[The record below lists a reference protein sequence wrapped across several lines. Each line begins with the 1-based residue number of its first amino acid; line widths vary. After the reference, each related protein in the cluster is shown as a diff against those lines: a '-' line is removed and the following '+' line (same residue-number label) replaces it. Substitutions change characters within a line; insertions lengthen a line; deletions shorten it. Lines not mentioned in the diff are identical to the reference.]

1 MDTLRCISSRRDGFM
16 RYFSG
21 LVFAKCTRT
30 GTNPVCQTG
39 VDQNSPLWIPV
50 ERKSVPAFLCRH
62 RAPWHSFS
70 YGAPASSHDD
80 CVRTSTSLTTPPSSD
95 HDRRDSMA
103 HGLAILLAF
112 QVAAAGG
119 ERCAQRSRVEHRARR
134 AQAALPPEQGEP
146 PRLGG
151 AAGVSR
157 RNHRHATR
165 VRCRGWGGQQASDRK
180 VRVATAAHIGAS
192 RDLATLPMPAR
203 VAQWRSP
210 RPAFGRLLARG
221 RLLPPEQ

>member
-1 MDTLRCISSRRDGFM
+1 MRETRFSRRDGFM
-16 RYFSG
+16 RYFSKG
-21 LVFAKCTRT
+21 ESLRSAPGACTRCVKPASSKILRS
-30 GTNPVCQTG
+30 G
-39 VDQNSPLWIPV
+39 SLWNEKACLP
-50 ERKSVPAFLCRH
+50 FCRH

-80 CVRTSTSLTTPPSSD
+80 CVRTSASLTTPPSSD

-151 AAGVSR
+151 AASVSR

-165 VRCRGWGGQQASDRK
+165 VRCRWWGGQQASDRK

>member
-70 YGAPASSHDD
+70 YGAPASSRIE
-80 CVRTSTSLTTPPSSD
+80 VSLLMKKT
-95 HDRRDSMA
+95 
-103 HGLAILLAF
+103 
-112 QVAAAGG
+112 
-119 ERCAQRSRVEHRARR
+119 
-134 AQAALPPEQGEP
+134 
-146 PRLGG
+146 
-151 AAGVSR
+151 
-157 RNHRHATR
+157 
-165 VRCRGWGGQQASDRK
+165 
-180 VRVATAAHIGAS
+180 
-192 RDLATLPMPAR
+192 
-203 VAQWRSP
+203 
-210 RPAFGRLLARG
+210 
-221 RLLPPEQ
+221 